1 MIPMPEEK
9 IQQSRI
15 KTLWRLNIN
24 YSLRSLF
31 LIVKHHKFELPND
44 KKQRSMRERAVAAS
58 GVSAAARFDP
68 CDSTLGFL
76 LGIYYL

>member
-24 YSLRSLF
+24 YSIRSLF
-31 LIVKHHKFELPND
+31 LIVKQHKFELPDDNNNETEEYVRTCRSG
-44 KKQRSMRERAVAAS
+44 QRRLV
-58 GVSAAARFDP
+58 
-68 CDSTLGFL
+68 
-76 LGIYYL
+76 

>member
-24 YSLRSLF
+24 YS
-31 LIVKHHKFELPND
+31 IKQHKFELPDDNNNETEEYVRTCRSG
-44 KKQRSMRERAVAAS
+44 QRRLV
-58 GVSAAARFDP
+58 
-68 CDSTLGFL
+68 
-76 LGIYYL
+76 